1 MREILSNE
9 QFDRIAAD
17 HFMLF
22 ARRQK
27 VARLMALEELFK
39 LSANIKGQIVECGV
53 HIGGGV
59 MSWLHLSSILEPYG
73 YHRSIIGF
81 DTFEGFPSVR
91 QQDLAGVQIA
101 GDFNEP
107 WDTKMVLDAA
117 ISKADSDRP
126 LGSISKVHLVVG
138 DANVTIPKYVT
149 ENPELMISLLY
160 LDFDI
165 YEPTVTA
172 LKHLVPRMPKGAV
185 LAFDELNNSHWPGET
200 QALIESSIW
209 PLKVKT
215 FTYEPNISYALI
227 E

>member
-1 MREILSNE
+1 
-9 QFDRIAAD
+9 
-17 HFMLF
+17 
-22 ARRQK
+22 
-27 VARLMALEELFK
+27 
-39 LSANIKGQIVECGV
+39 
-53 HIGGGV
+53 

-81 DTFEGFPSVR
+81 DTFEGFPSVS
-91 QQDLAGVQIA
+91 QHDLAGLQIA
-101 GDFNEP
+101 GDFNES
-107 WDTKMVLDAA
+107 WDTKKVLDAA
-117 ISKADSDRP
+117 ISRANDDRP
-126 LGSISKVHLVVG
+126 LGSISKVNLVVG
-138 DANVTIPKYVT
+138 DANVTIPKYVS
-149 ENPELMISLLY
+149 ENLELMISLLF

-209 PLKVKT
+209 PLKVSS